1 MQTLVLDTFKPC
13 QALVSALCARDEA
26 IRAAVQSP
34 AMLLAALKTPKTA
47 DAALQ
52 LLEVHGAKITDE
64 VRDGLLDKDP
74 KKQPMSMLERLIHD
88 DKCAGLVKALCARDA
103 AIKASVVS

>member
-1 MQTLVLDTFKPC
+1 M
-13 QALVSALCARDEA
+13 A
-26 IRAAVQSP
+26 RAAVVAFGYQKI
-34 AMLLAALKTPKTA
+34 MC

-64 VRDGLLDKDP
+64 VRDGLLAKDP
-74 KKQPMSMLERLIHD
+74 KTQPMSMLERLIHD